1 MNEIK
6 PRHVTIET
14 MSYIF
19 KEIYEQSSPTQQQ
32 PESPEVVGTDLSGGP
47 DRTAIW
53 QLGQCFAG
61 SGEMQRLSEELQKLA
76 QTLSN
81 EESCALRA
89 DELLQANTRKERH
102 SSSLKEAFKRKNRGN
117 HYAFKKSGHY

>member
-32 PESPEVVGTDLSGGP
+32 PESPEVVGTDLSGGS

-53 QLGQCFAG
+53 YDCG
-61 SGEMQRLSEELQKLA
+61 SEEVKRLLA
-76 QTLSN
+76 ELSQPSQEISN
-81 EESCALRA
+81 AEPGAIRING
-89 DELLQANTRKERH
+89 LL
-102 SSSLKEAFKRKNRGN
+102 
-117 HYAFKKSGHY
+117 